1 MPARHTVAENARGRT
16 GRQMD
21 GFHTRLRSAGMSGA
35 EAAKKTALMEELSA
49 ELRGLRPV
57 ALDQFSAFFVPGRL
71 EVLGKHTDYA
81 GGCGIICAIEYG
93 LGVVAAPRLDALV
106 RILDMGRKS
115 DTHFALAPDAEPAP
129 GHWSNYAITVA
140 RRIARDFPGA
150 RTGADIVFSSDLP
163 RASGM
168 SSSSALVIAV
178 FFALAEANSL
188 WQSDSYRECIGSP
201 SKGNEALAGYL
212 AAVESGAAFASFPG
226 DSGVG
231 TLGGSQDHVA
241 ILCSRA
247 GFLRQYSYCPVRL
260 EREIPVPEKHV
271 FVLAVSGSKAKKTGN
286 SRDSYNRASLATR
299 KILDVWRRATGRD
312 DESLAAA
319 LSSSP
324 DAATRLR
331 EIARNSADSDV
342 SADFLLNRL
351 DHFAAE
357 SNEIVP
363 AAAEALARNDMV
375 TAGALVDR
383 SQLLAETLLGN
394 QTPETMELA
403 RLARTL
409 GADAASAFGAG
420 FGGSVWALVP
430 SARAEEFRN
439 VWASGYRQLFPA
451 RAEASQFLI
460 TGAGPGLIQF

>member
-1 MPARHTVAENARGRT
+1 P
-16 GRQMD
+16 
-21 GFHTRLRSAGMSGA
+21 
-35 EAAKKTALMEELSA
+35 
-49 ELRGLRPV
+49 RP
-57 ALDQFSAFFVPGRL
+57 
-71 EVLGKHTDYA
+71 
-81 GGCGIICAIEYG
+81 
-93 LGVVAAPRLDALV
+93 DAQV
-106 RILDMGRKS
+106 RILDVGRKS
-115 DTHFALAPDAEPAP
+115 EAQFALSPDTQPVP
-129 GHWSNYAITVA
+129 DHWSNYAITVA
-140 RRIARDFPGA
+140 RRIARDFPA
-150 RTGADIVFSSDLP
+150 AYTGADIVLSSDLP

-178 FFALAEANSL
+178 FFALGEANSL
-188 WQSDSYRECIGSP
+188 WQSDPYRRCIESRPGS
-201 SKGNEALAGYL
+201 NERLAGYL
-212 AAVESGAAFASFPG
+212 AAVESGAGFASFPG

-247 GFLRQYSYCPVRL
+247 GFLRQYSYCPIRL
-260 EREIPVPEKHV
+260 EREIPVPAKHV
-271 FVLAVSGSKAKKTGN
+271 FVLAVSGIKAKKTG
-286 SRDSYNRASLATR
+286 SARDSYNRASLATR
-299 KILDVWRRATGRD
+299 QILDLWRRATGRN

-324 DAATRLR
+324 DAAKRLR
-331 EIARNSADSDV
+331 EIARNSANSGV
-342 SADFLLNRL
+342 SADFLPNRL

-357 SNEIVP
+357 SNEIIP
-363 AAAEALARNDMV
+363 AAADALASNDMV
-375 TAGALVDR
+375 TVGALVDR

-394 QTPETMELA
+394 QTPETVELA

-430 SARAEEFRN
+430 AARAEEFRHA
-439 VWASGYRQLFPA
+439 WTSRYHQRFPE

>member
-1 MPARHTVAENARGRT
+1 
-16 GRQMD
+16 MD
-21 GFHTRLRSAGMSGA
+21 DFQTRLLSAGMSAA
-35 EAAKKTALMEELSA
+35 EAAKKAALLEELST
-49 ELRGLRPV
+49 ELRSLRSA
-57 ALDQFSAFFVPGRL
+57 ALDQSSAFFVPGRL

-81 GGCGIICAIEYG
+81 GGRGIVCAIEYG
-93 LGVVAAPRLDALV
+93 LCVVAALRPDTLV
-106 RILDMGRKS
+106 RILDIGRKS
-115 DTHFALAPDAEPAP
+115 DTRFALAPDADPAP

-140 RRIARDFPGA
+140 RRIARDFPA
-150 RTGADIVFSSDLP
+150 AHTGVDIVFSSDLP

-188 WQSDSYRECIGSP
+188 WQSNSYRERIGSR
-201 SKGNEALAGYL
+201 SGGNERLAGYL
-212 AAVESGAAFASFPG
+212 AAVESGAGFASFPG

-247 GFLRQYSYCPVRL
+247 RLLRQYSYCPIRM
-260 EREIPVPEKHV
+260 EQEIPVPAKHV
-271 FVLAVSGSKAKKTGN
+271 FVLAVSGVKAKKTG
-286 SRDSYNRASLATR
+286 SARDSYNRASLATR
-299 KILDVWRRATGRD
+299 QILDLWRRATGRN

-319 LSSSP
+319 LSSSSG
-324 DAATRLR
+324 AAARLR
-331 EIARNSADSDV
+331 EIARNSADSGV
-342 SADFLLNRL
+342 SAHFLLDRL
-351 DHFAAE
+351 SHFVAE

-383 SQLLAETLLGN
+383 SQSLAETLLGN
-394 QTPETMELA
+394 QTPETVELA

-430 SARAEEFRN
+430 AARAERFRDG
-439 VWASGYRQLFPA
+439 WASRYHQRFPE
-451 RAEASQFLI
+451 RVEVSQFLI
-460 TGAGPGLIQF
+460 TGAGPGLMQF

>member
-35 EAAKKTALMEELSA
+35 EAAKKAALMEELSA
-49 ELRGLRPV
+49 ELRGLRPA
-57 ALDQFSAFFVPGRL
+57 ALAQFSAFFVPGRL

-212 AAVESGAAFASFPG
+212 AAVESGAGFASFPG

-247 GFLRQYSYCPVRL
+247 GFLRQYSYCPARL
-260 EREIPVPEKHV
+260 EREIPVPGKHL
-271 FVLAVSGSKAKKTGN
+271 FVLAASGIKAKKTGN

-324 DAATRLR
+324 DAAARLR

-383 SQLLAETLLGN
+383 SQ
-394 QTPETMELA
+394 
-403 RLARTL
+403 
-409 GADAASAFGAG
+409 
-420 FGGSVWALVP
+420 
-430 SARAEEFRN
+430 
-439 VWASGYRQLFPA
+439 
-451 RAEASQFLI
+451 
-460 TGAGPGLIQF
+460 

>member
-1 MPARHTVAENARGRT
+1 
-16 GRQMD
+16 MD
-21 GFHTRLRSAGMSGA
+21 GFHTRLLSAGMSAA
-35 EAAKKTALMEELSA
+35 EATKKAALLEELSA
-49 ELRGLRPV
+49 ELCGLRSA
-57 ALDQFSAFFVPGRL
+57 ALDRSSAFFVPGRL
-71 EVLGKHTDYA
+71 EILGKHTDYA
-81 GGCGIICAIEYG
+81 GGRGIVCAIEYG
-93 LGVVAAPRLDALV
+93 LGVVAAPRPDAQV
-106 RILDMGRKS
+106 RMLDMGRKS
-115 DTHFALAPDAEPAP
+115 EAQFALAPDTEPIP
-129 GHWSNYAITVA
+129 DHWSNYAVTVA
-140 RRIARDFPGA
+140 RRIARDFPA
-150 RTGADIVFSSDLP
+150 AHTGADIVFSSDLP

-168 SSSSALVIAV
+168 SSSSALVIGV

-188 WQSDSYRECIGSP
+188 WQSDSYRRCIGSC
-201 SKGNEALAGYL
+201 SGGNEALAGYL
-212 AAVESGAAFASFPG
+212 AAIESGAGFASSPG
-226 DSGVG
+226 ESGVG

-247 GFLRQYSYCPVRL
+247 GFLRQYSYCPIRL
-260 EREIPVPEKHV
+260 EQEIPVPEKHV
-271 FVLAVSGSKAKKTGN
+271 FVLAVSGVKAKKTGN

-299 KILDVWRRATGRD
+299 KILDLWRRATGRN

-319 LSSSP
+319 LSSNP

-331 EIARNSADSDV
+331 EIARNSADSGISVD
-342 SADFLLNRL
+342 SLLNRL
-351 DHFAAE
+351 GHFAAE

-394 QTPETMELA
+394 QTPETVELA
-403 RLARTL
+403 HLARML

-439 VWASGYRQLFPA
+439 AWASRYLQRFPA

-460 TGAGPGLIQF
+460 TGAGPRLIQF

>member
-1 MPARHTVAENARGRT
+1 
-16 GRQMD
+16 MD

-35 EAAKKTALMEELSA
+35 EAAKKAALMEELSA

-81 GGCGIICAIEYG
+81 GGRGIICAIEYG

-188 WQSDSYRECIGSP
+188 WQSDSYRECIGSR
-201 SKGNEALAGYL
+201 SGGNESLAGYL
-212 AAVESGAAFASFPG
+212 AAVESGAGFASFPG

-247 GFLRQYSYCPVRL
+247 GFLRQYSYCPIRL
-260 EREIPVPEKHV
+260 EQEIPVPEKHV

-394 QTPETMELA
+394 QTPETVELA

-460 TGAGPGLIQF
+460 NGAGPGLIQF